1 MTIRA
6 ISLKIAINNTF
17 QDYYLQD
24 CEAKQV
30 LTGERRIKLLET
42 IENKQFIS
50 VSQLSEIFKVH
61 ETTIR
66 RDLDELESQGLVVR
80 IHGGVVPAS
89 IKQDEPVFEDRATEK
104 ITEKIRIGK
113 YAAKFINSGEAVI
126 LDSGTTTL
134 QIAKT
139 LNEMS
144 HLQDVTIITNDVN
157 IASVLRSNRTI
168 TTIVTGGTLFHDSYM
183 LNGQIA
189 NESLQQFSVDKAF
202 IATPALNIEKGLTHF
217 NELLITTK
225 RNMIA
230 AAAKKIVVTD
240 HTKIGRRA
248 LYTFL
253 PINKIDL
260 LITDDQTDIK
270 LIEEMYK
277 NGIKRIESI

>member
-1 MTIRA
+1 M
-6 ISLKIAINNTF
+6 
-17 QDYYLQD
+17 
-24 CEAKQV
+24 
-30 LTGERRIKLLET
+30 LTEERRTKLLET

-50 VSQLSEIFKVH
+50 VNQLSETFNVH

-89 IKQDEPVFEDRATEK
+89 IKQDEPTFEDRATEN
-104 ITEKIRIGK
+104 INEKVKIGK
-113 YAAKFINSGEAVI
+113 YAAKYINSGEAII

-134 QIAKT
+134 EIAKT
-139 LNEMS
+139 LNEMPQ
-144 HLQDVTIITNDVN
+144 LQDITIITNDVN
-157 IASVLRSNRTI
+157 IASVLRSNRGI

-189 NESLQQFSVDKAF
+189 NESLQKLSVDKVF
-202 IATPALNIEKGLTHF
+202 VATPALNIEKGLTHF

-225 RNMIA
+225 KNMIEA
-230 AAAKKIVVTD
+230 SAKKIVVAD

-253 PINKIDL
+253 PINQIDL
-260 LITDDQTDIK
+260 LITDKQTDKK
-270 LIEEMYK
+270 LIDEMYK
-277 NGIKRIESI
+277 NGIKRIETI

>member
-1 MTIRA
+1 M
-6 ISLKIAINNTF
+6 
-17 QDYYLQD
+17 
-24 CEAKQV
+24 
-30 LTGERRIKLLET
+30 LTGERRIKLVET

-50 VSQLSEIFKVH
+50 VSQLSEIFQVH

-66 RDLDELESQGLVVR
+66 RDLDELEAQGLVVR

-89 IKQDEPVFEDRATEK
+89 IKQDEPVFEDRATEN
-104 ITEKIRIGK
+104 ITEKVRIGK
-113 YAAKFINSGEAVI
+113 YATNYIKSGEAII

-134 QIAKT
+134 EIAKT
-139 LNEMS
+139 LNEMPQ
-144 HLQDVTIITNDVN
+144 LQDITIITNDVN
-157 IASVLRSNRTI
+157 IASVLRSNRNI

-189 NESLQQFSVDKAF
+189 NESLQQLSVDKAF
-202 IATPALNIEKGLTHF
+202 IATPALNVEKGLTHF

-225 RNMIA
+225 KNMID

-253 PINKIDL
+253 PIDQIDL
-260 LITDDQTDIK
+260 LITDNQTDKK
-270 LIEEMYK
+270 LIDEMYK
-277 NGIKRIESI
+277 NGIKQIEKV

>member
-1 MTIRA
+1 M
-6 ISLKIAINNTF
+6 
-17 QDYYLQD
+17 
-24 CEAKQV
+24 
-30 LTGERRIKLLET
+30 LTGERRIKLLEA

-50 VSQLSEIFKVH
+50 VAQLSEIFQVH

-89 IKQDEPVFEDRATEK
+89 IKQDEPDFEDRATENML
-104 ITEKIRIGK
+104 EKTKIGK
-113 YAAKFINSGEAVI
+113 YATNYIKSGEAII

-134 QIAKT
+134 QLAKT
-139 LNEMS
+139 LNEMPQ
-144 HLQDVTIITNDVN
+144 LQDITIITNDVN
-157 IASVLRSNRTI
+157 IASVLRSNRGI

-189 NESLQQFSVDKAF
+189 NESLQQLSVDKAF
-202 IATPALNIEKGLTHF
+202 IATPALNVEKGLTHF
-217 NELLITTK
+217 NELLIATK
-225 RNMIA
+225 KNMID

-253 PINKIDL
+253 PIDQIDL
-260 LITDDQTDIK
+260 LITDNQTDKK
-270 LIEEMYK
+270 LIDEMYK
-277 NGIKRIESI
+277 NGIIRIESI